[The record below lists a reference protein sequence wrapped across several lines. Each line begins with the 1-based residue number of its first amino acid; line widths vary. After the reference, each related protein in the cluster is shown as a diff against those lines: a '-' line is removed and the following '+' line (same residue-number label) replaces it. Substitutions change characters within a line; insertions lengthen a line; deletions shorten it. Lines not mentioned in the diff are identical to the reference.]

1 MSNLLGTVV
10 ASPIV
15 QGASSIDAY
24 GTHYAFLGVGGYQE
38 YLTIAERDAIQI
50 DPLNRL
56 GDDGLSSGRRRL
68 GMLVYVP
75 ETDIVY
81 KLTIPYAT
89 WTGLTTANKVA
100 ALGNNANWQPFSSGG
115 GGDAIKKKYT
125 QGLHGFT
132 VGTVVAFNG
141 SSFVPK
147 LSNSSD
153 PNETLGIVS
162 KIDDPNNFTV
172 TYSGFIDT
180 TPIVGLSANTTYFV
194 SASVPGA
201 ITPFPPINLGDE
213 NRPILITQTPTT
225 GLVVQYRGQIITE
238 NVISGSSGTT
248 FVAGVIG
255 PAEDGTYSDGLFTD
269 FVPSTPTG
277 TAIDRFNE
285 ILKSL
290 APPPAPSL
298 TNINNTPAL
307 NSAKLSFGVTR
318 NDVGFNNV
326 TVAAG
331 NTAVDINGSYVN
343 GGTRI
348 GVTNTFV
355 TGQINS
361 GVPLTPFYAAGA
373 FDEGD
378 KGKLVLNVNGVDI
391 ANILLSGST
400 GASSNTWFT
409 ISAVFPVTFSNGN
422 PFPTFK
428 YRTGSYIVNTADMVS
443 GFNYARVLHVK
454 PSGTVQT
461 NYLEWVYDP
470 NATTLSVS
478 STSLSG
484 LVLTGSRW
492 ISGVRYNTG
501 GTVTYNTT
509 LANGFRTVYPN
520 GNAISFPNRINLSDA
535 GIISKTGTGITTDI
549 SASRT
554 FPALNTAVVNP
565 QATSMVIASAHVL
578 QNNILG
584 NIGALGKIETN
595 VSFIHPLKATFTGGI
610 ASTTGFLQ
618 YTNIQSNNLKVEN
631 FTGEINRI
639 QDRDYTSL
647 TYANIDGGTYAW
659 DGTQSLVGLNA
670 QHNTG
675 LLVFNG
681 ELMYPNTTYL
691 NSTYGISAGN
701 FGGVTNI
708 LAGNPNY
715 STASG
720 VRVYDRKFK
729 STNAVTQASLT
740 IEFLH
745 TGTNSSFLLDF
756 STPSSNFIRVE
767 VMIKRSGGATH
778 GWFNPFASIGNPEG
792 IANTAISTIAGG
804 TSVSC
809 TLSTVPRIGNGD
821 IVIVRIYASAS
832 WTNRISNINVVNI

>member
-318 NDVGFNNV
+318 NDVGFN
-326 TVAAG
+326 T
-331 NTAVDINGSYVN
+331 
-343 GGTRI
+343 
-348 GVTNTFV
+348 
-355 TGQINS
+355 
-361 GVPLTPFYAAGA
+361 
-373 FDEGD
+373 
-378 KGKLVLNVNGVDI
+378 
-391 ANILLSGST
+391 
-400 GASSNTWFT
+400 
-409 ISAVFPVTFSNGN
+409 
-422 PFPTFK
+422 
-428 YRTGSYIVNTADMVS
+428 
-443 GFNYARVLHVK
+443 
-454 PSGTVQT
+454 
-461 NYLEWVYDP
+461 
-470 NATTLSVS
+470 
-478 STSLSG
+478 
-484 LVLTGSRW
+484 
-492 ISGVRYNTG
+492 
-501 GTVTYNTT
+501 
-509 LANGFRTVYPN
+509 
-520 GNAISFPNRINLSDA
+520 
-535 GIISKTGTGITTDI
+535 
-549 SASRT
+549 
-554 FPALNTAVVNP
+554 
-565 QATSMVIASAHVL
+565 
-578 QNNILG
+578 
-584 NIGALGKIETN
+584 
-595 VSFIHPLKATFTGGI
+595 
-610 ASTTGFLQ
+610 
-618 YTNIQSNNLKVEN
+618 
-631 FTGEINRI
+631 
-639 QDRDYTSL
+639 
-647 TYANIDGGTYAW
+647 
-659 DGTQSLVGLNA
+659 
-670 QHNTG
+670 
-675 LLVFNG
+675 
-681 ELMYPNTTYL
+681 
-691 NSTYGISAGN
+691 
-701 FGGVTNI
+701 
-708 LAGNPNY
+708 
-715 STASG
+715 
-720 VRVYDRKFK
+720 
-729 STNAVTQASLT
+729 
-740 IEFLH
+740 
-745 TGTNSSFLLDF
+745 
-756 STPSSNFIRVE
+756 
-767 VMIKRSGGATH
+767 
-778 GWFNPFASIGNPEG
+778 
-792 IANTAISTIAGG
+792 
-804 TSVSC
+804 
-809 TLSTVPRIGNGD
+809 
-821 IVIVRIYASAS
+821 
-832 WTNRISNINVVNI
+832 